1 MAGLQ
6 TLLKHFMFT
15 IDTNI
20 LIAYVGG
27 EEKVISQI
35 KKWRNTGVTLFV
47 SSVTECEMLSYPKL
61 SFEEE
66 MKIENFLKDHF
77 VVMPF
82 DSFRAKLAA
91 QVRRKIPSL
100 KLPDA
105 AIAALALETNT
116 LLVTRNTRDFKKIP
130 GLSLQST

>member
-1 MAGLQ
+1 
-6 TLLKHFMFT
+6 MFT

-27 EEKVISQI
+27 EETVILQI
-35 KKWRNTGVTLFV
+35 KEWRNAGVALFV
-47 SSVTECEMLSYPKL
+47 SSITECEMLSYPKL

-66 MKIENFLKDHF
+66 AKIENFLKDHL
-77 VVMPF
+77 VIMPF
-82 DSFRAKLAA
+82 DNFRARITA

-130 GLSLQST
+130 GLFLQSI